1 VLVKRKTQFMFH
13 HMKLH
18 DEDAKIMF
26 VENFQCNSKDG
37 LTVREKYYIKA
48 MNVTTNVSHLQG

>member
-1 VLVKRKTQFMFH
+1 
-13 HMKLH
+13 MKLH